1 MFVSF
6 KLKQLLEQA
15 GEYISSMRDRLKFD
29 EINSV
34 GTFPDGRIKM
44 DVIFTDNTGME
55 YVWTPKWK
63 ELQKMYASAEQV
75 EELNTDGSEYLERL
89 KALQKFGDDTL
100 ARLATCISLH
110 KSIDGLRN
118 ELSSNTVRAGQ
129 VPDREEVNRV
139 FISADVPLPEYP
151 ERYNLGDRDKIIHQH
166 LRDLNEDDY
175 ENIVAVIES
184 LVDRKR
190 HIDAEERRREIIEE
204 MNKILGYENL
214 EITLEGRVCPLN
226 ADPEE

>member
-1 MFVSF
+1 
-6 KLKQLLEQA
+6 
-15 GEYISSMRDRLKFD
+15 MRDRLKFD
-29 EINSV
+29 EIDSV

-44 DVIFTDNTGME
+44 DVIFTDNAGRE
-55 YVWTPKWK
+55 YVWTPKWE

-75 EELNTDGSEYLERL
+75 EELNTDGGEYLERL
-89 KALQKFGDDTL
+89 KALQKFGDETL

-118 ELSSNTVRAGQ
+118 ELAGDTVRAGQ

-139 FISADVPLPEYP
+139 FTSADVPTPDYP
-151 ERYNLGDRDKIIHQH
+151 ERFNLADRDRIIHNH
-166 LRDLNEDDY
+166 LRDLNEDSY

-184 LVDRKR
+184 LVDRRR

-214 EITLEGRVCPLN
+214 EITLEGRVRPIN
-226 ADPEE
+226 ARSEE

>member
-1 MFVSF
+1 
-6 KLKQLLEQA
+6 
-15 GEYISSMRDRLKFD
+15 MRDRLKFD
-29 EINSV
+29 VIDSV
-34 GTFPDGRIKM
+34 GTFPDGRVKM
-44 DVIFTDNTGME
+44 DVVFTDNTGQE
-55 YVWTPKWK
+55 YVWTPKWE

-75 EELNTDGSEYLERL
+75 EELNTDGGEYLDRL
-89 KALQKFGDDTL
+89 KALQKFGDETL
-100 ARLATCISLH
+100 ARLATCISIH

-118 ELSSNTVRAGQ
+118 EFSGETVRAGQ

-139 FISADVPLPEYP
+139 FISADVPTPDYP
-151 ERYNLGDRDKIIHQH
+151 ERFNLGDRDRIIHQH
-166 LRDLNEDDY
+166 LRELNEDGY

-214 EITLEGRVCPLN
+214 EITLEGRVRPIN
-226 ADPEE
+226 AGSEE